1 MKDLMVKYNGL
12 SLGEGAPN
20 LMPPQFLIDQMNES
34 MKVAGNNQYG
44 RQFGHPVLVKKIAE
58 VYGKRLG

>member
-1 MKDLMVKYNGL
+1 
-12 SLGEGAPN
+12 
-20 LMPPQFLIDQMNES
+20 MPPQFLIDQMNES